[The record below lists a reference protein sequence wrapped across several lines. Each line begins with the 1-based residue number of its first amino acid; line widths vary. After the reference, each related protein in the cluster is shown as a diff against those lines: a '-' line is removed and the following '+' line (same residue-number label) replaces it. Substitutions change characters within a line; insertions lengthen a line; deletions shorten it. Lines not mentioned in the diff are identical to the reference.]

1 MLTLLLAALTG
12 LAPAASSS
20 QELSAYDRRLT
31 PTAIVA
37 RDVRPAVVY
46 IEATRPVFRGFD
58 IVGRRVNGEDTSSGS
73 GVVVHAGGYIVTNT
87 HVVGED
93 GRAAITV
100 QFDTTVPGSTEIDAK
115 GVTVSRRFP
124 AKLLST
130 SRDQDLALLKVDS
143 ELALTTVRMGTSSD
157 LMLGEDVIAIG
168 NPLGQRLT
176 VSRGIISGLGREI
189 VVRAGTD
196 VTLRL
201 GDLIQTDAAIN
212 HGNSGGPLLNI
223 LGEMIGISTAVNES
237 AENMGFAIPVDRVE
251 EVLRDQL
258 LAPESSRSWYGFDVD
273 DAGTLCINRI
283 VPGGP
288 AALAGMETGYRLL
301 AIDGT
306 PVTGREDYRLARLQ
320 LQPNKPVRFKVQAAE
335 GEREYELKGWNRV
348 DGAVFERTGMTV
360 DPCGIGNQRSI
371 CVSSVDKTGPAQEL
385 GLRPRDIIDSLSW
398 PDHNVTFEVRDGA
411 EFARLLAKLP
421 PGTTLDVDIL
431 RDDDQNGRIDLSR
444 ELYKGTL
451 TLR

>member
-1 MLTLLLAALTG
+1 MLTLLLAALST
-12 LAPAASSS
+12 LAPATLQA
-20 QELSAYDRRLT
+20 QELSSYDRRLT

-37 RDVRPAVVY
+37 RDARPAVVY
-46 IEATRPVFRGFD
+46 IEATRPVLKGFD
-58 IVGRRVNGEDTSSGS
+58 LVGRRVFGEDTSSGS
-73 GVVVHAGGYIVTNT
+73 GVVVHAGGYIVTNA

-93 GRAAITV
+93 ARSITV

-157 LMLGEDVIAIG
+157 LMIGEDVIAIG

-176 VSRGIISGLGREI
+176 VSRGIVSGLGREI
-189 VVRAGTD
+189 VVNAGTD

-223 LGEMIGISTAVNES
+223 LGEMIGINTAVNEA

-288 AALAGMETGYRLL
+288 AAQAGMETGYRE
-301 AIDGT
+301 IPTT
-306 PVTGREDYRLARLQ
+306 PR
-320 LQPNKPVRFKVQAAE
+320 
-335 GEREYELKGWNRV
+335 
-348 DGAVFERTGMTV
+348 
-360 DPCGIGNQRSI
+360 
-371 CVSSVDKTGPAQEL
+371 
-385 GLRPRDIIDSLSW
+385 
-398 PDHNVTFEVRDGA
+398 
-411 EFARLLAKLP
+411 
-421 PGTTLDVDIL
+421 
-431 RDDDQNGRIDLSR
+431 
-444 ELYKGTL
+444 
-451 TLR
+451 

>member
-12 LAPAASSS
+12 LAPAAPQS
-20 QELSAYDRRLT
+20 QELSSYDRRLT

-46 IEATRPVFRGFD
+46 IESTRKVLKGYDFT
-58 IVGRRVNGEDTSSGS
+58 GRHVYGEETSSGS
-73 GVVVHAGGYIVTNT
+73 GVVVHTGGYIVTNA
-87 HVVGED
+87 HVVSED
-93 GRAAITV
+93 SRSITV
-100 QFDTTVPGSTEIDAK
+100 QFDTTVQGSTEIDAK
-115 GVTVSRRFP
+115 GGSVSRRFP

-130 SRDQDLALLKVDS
+130 SRDQDLALPKVDS

-223 LGEMIGISTAVNES
+223 LGEMIGINTAVNES

-283 VPGGP
+283 VPGSP

-306 PVTGREDYRLARLQ
+306 PVSNREEYRLARLQ
-320 LQPNKPVRFKVQAAE
+320 LTPNKPVRFKVQAAE

-360 DPCGIGNQRSI
+360 DRCAVGNQASI
-371 CVSSVDKTGPAQEL
+371 CVSSVDSTGPAHEL
-385 GLRPRDIIDSLSW
+385 GLQPHDIIDSLRL
-398 PDHNVTFEVRDGA
+398 PDHNVIFTVRDGA
-411 EFARLLAKLP
+411 EFARLLTKLP
-421 PGTTLDVDIL
+421 PGTALDVDIL

-444 ELYKGTL
+444 ELYKGSL